1 MFKYK
6 RIMVIGCSA
15 SGKSTF
21 ARRLGK
27 ITGLPVT
34 HLDNLFWK
42 SGWIEEDREVFLRK
56 QQAAIDTERW
66 IIDGHY
72 KSTMEMRLE
81 RADLIFMY
89 DISRFARITG
99 YLRRLISNWG
109 KSRPD
114 ITAGCNE
121 KLDFEFIK
129 YIWNFDKTQLT
140 PALEIISNYPDVK
153 LITFHSRRQ
162 ADLFLK
168 KLEDR
173 CISFKA

>member
-42 SGWIEEDREVFLRK
+42 SGWIEEDREVFRRK
-56 QQAAIDTERW
+56 QQEVIDTDRW

-72 KSTMEMRLE
+72 KSTMDIRLE
-81 RADLIFMY
+81 RADFVFWYRLSRY
-89 DISRFARITG
+89 KCISG
-99 YLRRLISNWG
+99 YIRRMLKGMIKKG
-109 KSRPD
+109 GRPD
-114 ITAGCNE
+114 ITEGCNE
-121 KLDFEFIK
+121 KLDFEFMK
-129 YIWNFDKTQLT
+129 YIWNFNKTQVKPTEELLKHY
-140 PALEIISNYPDVK
+140 PNIKVIIFN
-153 LITFHSRRQ
+153 SRKQ
-162 ADLFLK
+162 ADKFLARLSHIRK
-168 KLEDR
+168 
-173 CISFKA
+173 

>member
-42 SGWIEEDREVFLRK
+42 SGWIEEDRELFRKK
-56 QQAAIDTERW
+56 QQDTVNMESW

-72 KSTMEMRLE
+72 KSTMDIRLE
-81 RADLIFMY
+81 RADLVFWY
-89 DISRFARITG
+89 RLSRYKCISG
-99 YLRRLISNWG
+99 YIRRMLKGMIKKG
-109 KSRPD
+109 GRPD
-114 ITAGCNE
+114 ITEGCNE
-121 KLDFEFIK
+121 KLDFEFMK
-129 YIWNFDKTQLT
+129 YIWNFDKTQVKPTEEL
-140 PALEIISNYPDVK
+140 LKHYRGIKVIIFN
-153 LITFHSRRQ
+153 SRKQ
-162 ADLFLK
+162 ADKFLAR
-168 KLEDR
+168 LLH
-173 CISFKA
+173 ISK